1 MCMLASD
8 MPSIHTMAQRQ
19 KTYLRPFRRRWG
31 LTQRE
36 LAFLIGVKNGTVISR
51 IEGLEKAPRLKWAV
65 ACAVLFDTRAL
76 ELFPGL
82 FSEVYEDVLHRAT
95 ELYEELQG
103 NPSKTTRLKLDFL
116 ESVLARLEK
125 RRGANDV

>member
-1 MCMLASD
+1 VCAPASN
-8 MPSIHTMAQRQ
+8 MPGIHTMAQRL

-31 LTQRE
+31 LTQQE

-51 IEGLEKAPRLKWAV
+51 IEGLKKAPRLEWAV

-82 FSEVYEDVLHRAT
+82 FSEVHEDLLRRAT

-103 NPSKTTRLKLDFL
+103 NPSKTTRVKLDFL
-116 ESVLARLEK
+116 ETVLARLEK
-125 RRGANDV
+125 KRSTTDV

>member
-1 MCMLASD
+1 MCVPVMSLAG
-8 MPSIHTMAQRQ
+8 IHTMAQRL

-36 LAFLIGVKNGTVISR
+36 LAFLIGIKNGTVISR
-51 IEGLEKAPRLKWAV
+51 IEGLKQAPRLSWAV
-65 ACAVLFDTRAL
+65 ACAVLFDKRAL

-82 FSEVYEDVLHRAT
+82 FAEVHEDVLRRAT

-103 NPSKTTRLKLDFL
+103 NPSKTTRVKLDFL
-116 ESVLARLEK
+116 ETVLARLENK
-125 RRGANDV
+125 RRAPDV

>member
-1 MCMLASD
+1 
-8 MPSIHTMAQRQ
+8 MPGIHTMAQRL

-31 LTQRE
+31 LTQQE

-51 IEGLEKAPRLKWAV
+51 IEGLTKAPRLEWAV

-82 FSEVYEDVLHRAT
+82 FSEVHEDLLRRAT

-103 NPSKTTRLKLDFL
+103 NPSKATRVKLDFL
-116 ESVLARLEK
+116 ETVLARLEK
-125 RRGANDV
+125 KRSTTDV

>member
-1 MCMLASD
+1 MPGMLAGT
-8 MPSIHTMAQRQ
+8 PSMAERL
-19 KTYLRPFRRRWG
+19 KTYLRPLRRRWG

-36 LAFLIGVKNGTVISR
+36 LAFLIGIKNGTVISR
-51 IEGLEKAPRLKWAV
+51 IEGLKKAPRLAWVV

-82 FSEVYEDVLHRAT
+82 FSEVYEGVLRRAT

-103 NPSKTTRLKLDFL
+103 NPSKTTRVKLDFL
-116 ESVLARLEK
+116 ETVLTRLENK
-125 RRGANDV
+125 RRATDV

>member
-1 MCMLASD
+1 
-8 MPSIHTMAQRQ
+8 MPGIHTMAQRL

-31 LTQRE
+31 LTQQE

-51 IEGLEKAPRLKWAV
+51 IEGLTKAPRLEWAV

-82 FSEVYEDVLHRAT
+82 FSEVHEDLLRRAT

-103 NPSKTTRLKLDFL
+103 NPSKATRAKLDFL
-116 ESVLARLEK
+116 ETVLARLEK
-125 RRGANDV
+125 KRSTTDV

>member
-1 MCMLASD
+1 
-8 MPSIHTMAQRQ
+8 MAERL
-19 KTYLRPFRRRWG
+19 KTYLRPLRRRWR

-36 LAFLIGVKNGTVISR
+36 LAFLIGIKSGAVISR
-51 IEGLEKAPRLKWAV
+51 IEGLNKVPRLAWAV

-82 FSEVYEDVLHRAT
+82 FSEVYEDVLLRAT

-103 NPSKTTRLKLDFL
+103 NPSKTTRAKLDFL
-116 ESVLARLEK
+116 ETVLARLEK
-125 RRGANDV
+125 QRKTPEV